1 MNKAQAVDNKK
12 RRSFPI
18 KVAKE
23 YEANGERKT
32 RFAPVGWIT
41 PVDDGK
47 IAFYVDIDL
56 LSNTR
61 LVVFRDDEETAQ

>member
-1 MNKAQAVDNKK
+1 MNKVTAEPKK
-12 RRSFPI
+12 RRSFQV

-23 YEANGERKT
+23 YESGGERKT
-32 RFAPVGWIT
+32 RFAPVGWLT

-47 IAFYVDIDL
+47 IAYYVDIDL

-61 LVVFRDDEETAQ
+61 LVVFRDEDEVAQ